1 MEILLL
7 KAEKTLRAVLDNVH
21 YQCKEAFSEVCVA
34 LEIVLDVD

>member
-7 KAEKTLRAVLDNVH
+7 KAEKTLRTVLDNVH
-21 YQCKEAFSEVCVA
+21 YQCKEAFSEVSVA